1 MNGFLANGLGFP
13 LPGTPAPGCFT
24 KVPESSGWFRCD
36 PSSPAC
42 YLPICQVR
50 PGQND
55 LFLQPPLVA
64 GRVIH
69 YKTVLFSTV
78 QNDLFLPAPQDA
90 DFQDFLSALF
100 ADAARRRGGSG
111 QVSPSVSVARFTFI
125 RLRERRHWLLNLPL

>member
-1 MNGFLANGLGFP
+1 MVSDSLCRELLHQVVLRRFRN
-13 LPGTPAPGCFT
+13 APDG
-24 KVPESSGWFRCD
+24 FRCD

-55 LFLQPPLVA
+55 LFLQPPLVS

-69 YKTVLFSTV
+69 YKTILFAAV

-90 DFQDFLSALF
+90 DFHPDL
-100 ADAARRRGGSG
+100 GKPVVG
-111 QVSPSVSVARFTFI
+111 QRFVVKVIQLGQHRAVGYGRSVNGFHAVDI
-125 RLRERRHWLLNLPL
+125 PLKY